1 MDEWTDGER
10 IYGGIEGLEER
21 GEPEEVRQDLNI
33 GR

>member
-1 MDEWTDGER
+1 MDEWTDGEW
-10 IYGGIEGLEER
+10 IYGGIEGLGES